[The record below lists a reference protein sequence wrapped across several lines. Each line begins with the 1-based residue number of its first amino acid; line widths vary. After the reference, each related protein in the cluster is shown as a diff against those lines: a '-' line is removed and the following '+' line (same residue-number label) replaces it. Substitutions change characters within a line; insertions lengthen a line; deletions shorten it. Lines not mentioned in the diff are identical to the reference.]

1 MKSGILVKS
10 LLVLC
15 LPTIIIISACNKDKK
30 PVSPEPKTEAS
41 REKQLKLLTT
51 EWFDAFNRHDIAY
64 IENSYDVNAI
74 LEDPDHPNKPLKGN
88 KAIANTYRQ
97 LFTYVPDV
105 HDSVYTMIA
114 DSNKVAVEFIST
126 GTTGGGGSF
135 KMRIGTIL
143 EFSEANKIIRDA
155 TYYDK

>member
-1 MKSGILVKS
+1 MKRGIVLKS
-10 LLVLC
+10 LFGLC
-15 LPTIIIISACNKDKK
+15 IVSVIALLACNKDEK
-30 PVSPEPKTEAS
+30 PMSPEPKNESS
-41 REKQLKLLTT
+41 REVQLKLLTN
-51 EWFDAFNRHDIAY
+51 EWFEAFNRHDLAY
-64 IENSYDVNAI
+64 IESSYDVNAT

-126 GTTGGGGSF
+126 GTSGGGGSF

-143 EFSEANKIIRDA
+143 EFNEANKIIRDA